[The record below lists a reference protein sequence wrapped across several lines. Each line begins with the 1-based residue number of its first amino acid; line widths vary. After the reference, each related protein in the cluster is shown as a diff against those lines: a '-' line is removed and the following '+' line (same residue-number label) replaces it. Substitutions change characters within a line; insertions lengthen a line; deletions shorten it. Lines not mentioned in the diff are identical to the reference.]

1 MAIKINDIPPEGM
14 TLELSDTIDLYSAGT
29 AAMAFTAVLTIRPE
43 GKGSFHVSGTVEATP
58 ELECNRCLKR
68 FPYPIRDSGMS
79 FDLIPEGLLKLGHEH
94 ELGRAE
100 LDVDFFQGDEIE
112 PLDYVRE
119 QLLLNIPMVPV
130 HNPECKGLCP
140 VCGTDLNVAD
150 CGCKN
155 DLAQALSP
163 FAELKKLQTRKE

>member
-1 MAIKINDIPPEGM
+1 
-14 TLELSDTIDLYSAGT
+14 
-29 AAMAFTAVLTIRPE
+29 
-43 GKGSFHVSGTVEATP
+43 
-58 ELECNRCLKR
+58 
-68 FPYPIRDSGMS
+68 
-79 FDLIPEGLLKLGHEH
+79 
-94 ELGRAE
+94 
-100 LDVDFFQGDEIE
+100 
-112 PLDYVRE
+112 
-119 QLLLNIPMVPV
+119 MVPV